1 MSHKSVVF
9 SNINR
14 KSVLFTG
21 VLSIAMT
28 ACQASIA
35 RQNIQQPSLDVKT
48 VASSVAHSQSEISS
62 FAQSRQNVGVVPQST
77 SSSVAYRSTEDPQ
90 KQAVQVIRHYYNAIN
105 RRDYKSA
112 YEDWSNDGAASQL
125 TFEQF
130 QQGFK
135 NTLSSQ
141 VKIGKPGRI
150 DGAAGSSYIEIPVTI
165 TAKSVNGTTK
175 HFKGSYVLRRVNDVP
190 GSTAKERMWH
200 IESAKII
207 RVN

>member
-1 MSHKSVVF
+1 MSNKRIVF
-9 SNINR
+9 SNI
-14 KSVLFTG
+14 KPMSHYQKVLLTG

-28 ACQASIA
+28 GCEISIA
-35 RQNIQQPSLDVKT
+35 RQNIQQPSLEVKT
-48 VASSVAHSQSEISS
+48 VADA
-62 FAQSRQNVGVVPQST
+62 
-77 SSSVAYRSTEDPQ
+77 STEDQQ

-112 YEDWSNDGAASQL
+112 YEDWSGDGAASQA

-130 QQGFK
+130 KQGFR

-141 VKIGKPGRI
+141 VKIGKPGRL
-150 DGAAGSSYIEIPVTI
+150 DGAAGSLYIEIPVSI
-165 TAKSVNGTTK
+165 TAKSVNGTIK

-190 GSTAKERMWH
+190 GSTPKQRMWH
-200 IESAKII
+200 IYSAKIV